1 MAQKYRG
8 SSKFESCPHTFAST
22 EYSPL
27 LQILSFGVISQKSE
41 FFVKNGLNKSF
52 YVLKLYLYVDFMKLL
67 RCFCGKNLEHV
78 KFGSMLGFL
87 VVVGGYLK
95 KCLSVLSLLSY
106 RLMVKILF
114 KLALG
119 MSD

>member
-1 MAQKYRG
+1 MWG
-8 SSKFESCPHTFAST
+8 E
-22 EYSPL
+22 
-27 LQILSFGVISQKSE
+27 
-41 FFVKNGLNKSF
+41 
-52 YVLKLYLYVDFMKLL
+52 
-67 RCFCGKNLEHV
+67 NLEHV

-106 RLMVKILF
+106 RVKILF
-114 KLALG
+114 KLALS

>member
-1 MAQKYRG
+1 MEALTL
-8 SSKFESCPHTFAST
+8 FLWDE
-22 EYSPL
+22 
-27 LQILSFGVISQKSE
+27 
-41 FFVKNGLNKSF
+41 
-52 YVLKLYLYVDFMKLL
+52 
-67 RCFCGKNLEHV
+67 NLEHV

-95 KCLSVLSLLSY
+95 KGLGVLSLCFIVLV
-106 RLMVKILF
+106 MVLF

>member
-1 MAQKYRG
+1 MWG
-8 SSKFESCPHTFAST
+8 E
-22 EYSPL
+22 
-27 LQILSFGVISQKSE
+27 
-41 FFVKNGLNKSF
+41 
-52 YVLKLYLYVDFMKLL
+52 
-67 RCFCGKNLEHV
+67 NLEL
-78 KFGSMLGFL
+78 LGFL

-106 RLMVKILF
+106 RVKISF